1 MDEIMFRHVRLLQ
14 QKHFGKKVDCVTKF
28 DKLLCILKYGHT
40 RFAHT
45 FRTYTAKRVKSNTS
59 QVGERDPGP

>member
-40 RFAHT
+40 VL
-45 FRTYTAKRVKSNTS
+45 RTLLEHIPRNA
-59 QVGERDPGP
+59 